1 MTQKKRKKKPIWKR
15 YKLVWPAKNENTGSG
30 QTRRV
35 VRRKLRLRKEAIY
48 ALLGIVALLCL
59 IFIPRAVQ
67 SSNLKKLG
75 YKKPEIQA
83 IREQKLAKTVLD
95 NQYYSPYLA
104 SSIVN
109 KTLRTDYIKF
119 YAGMRGDRTLSNDEF
134 LLIQRLREKGYEDTQ
149 IINLLVNLKNWEITP
164 LLVFDYQYN
173 EQYYIDDCKSQT
185 GNSPTNFELSGSYF
199 TPYLDTHPVDDP
211 SSIEK
216 LVNKTYYLSE
226 DFVPEQLTGLSNL
239 YAAEGR
245 ELAGIAADPFKA
257 MCEGGRSAGVTFYTT
272 SAYRDYASQET
283 VYNSYVT
290 ARGEDYANTYS
301 AKAGFSEHQTGLAVD
316 VAATNEDDKSE
327 FKDTNAFRWLS
338 MNCMNYGWI
347 MRFPEGKALITGY
360 DYEPWHY
367 RYVGIDVAKA
377 VYEKNLT
384 YDEFYMLYLKPWE
397 EGYKPADDIL
407 KATDFRTAA
416 EPEATETPKAEESP
430 KAS

>member
-67 SSNLKKLG
+67 SNNLKKLG

-173 EQYYIDDCKSQT
+173 EQFYIDD
-185 GNSPTNFELSGSYF
+185 
-199 TPYLDTHPVDDP
+199 H
-211 SSIEK
+211 I
-216 LVNKTYYLSE
+216 
-226 DFVPEQLTGLSNL
+226 
-239 YAAEGR
+239 
-245 ELAGIAADPFKA
+245 
-257 MCEGGRSAGVTFYTT
+257 
-272 SAYRDYASQET
+272 
-283 VYNSYVT
+283 
-290 ARGEDYANTYS
+290 
-301 AKAGFSEHQTGLAVD
+301 
-316 VAATNEDDKSE
+316 
-327 FKDTNAFRWLS
+327 
-338 MNCMNYGWI
+338 
-347 MRFPEGKALITGY
+347 
-360 DYEPWHY
+360 
-367 RYVGIDVAKA
+367 
-377 VYEKNLT
+377 
-384 YDEFYMLYLKPWE
+384 
-397 EGYKPADDIL
+397 
-407 KATDFRTAA
+407 
-416 EPEATETPKAEESP
+416 
-430 KAS
+430 